1 MARAGN
7 FAVPAISPRE
17 GGQWRMLADSSRYS
31 DMTTDLD
38 FWSNS
43 LFSGGVRISP
53 LRNWGSRGPGFKS
66 RQPDHNGPGQAP
78 AGAAG
83 PGPERPWPQ
92 VVTATSPDLE
102 VSDDQ
107 SVEAPFGG

>member
-17 GGQWRMLADSSRYS
+17 GGQWRMLADSDGYS

-66 RQPDHNGPGQAP
+66 RQPDHLGVTPFSGPSMLRLLMRRCLVVDFCRTQGY
-78 AGAAG
+78 
-83 PGPERPWPQ
+83 RP
-92 VVTATSPDLE
+92 DE
-102 VSDDQ
+102 VIEIIEGLS
-107 SVEAPFGG
+107 